1 MPAILGKKLG
11 MSQIF
16 TEDGDR
22 VPVTVIEAGP
32 CTIVQVKTQ
41 ERDGYTALQIG
52 FGDVKERRVNKPL
65 AGHFKKAGVAPVRHL
80 AEIRCDLDE
89 AAGWVKAPEK
99 AEKKGK
105 SKKAKAKAKEA
116 EAKQE
121 EVVEAAE
128 EAAEAE
134 AGEAAGAAPEPE
146 AAETEAAEA
155 AGEGEAAEAEAVE
168 APEAEAAVEEEA
180 AAEVEVEAEAPSQGA
195 VVGGRITVDAF
206 AAGQQVKVSGV
217 SKGKGFAGVIKRHNF
232 AGGPGS
238 HGAHFHR
245 APGSVGASAYPSR
258 VFKGLRLPGHMGNA
272 RTTQRGLTVVSTDPD
287 NNLLFIRG
295 SVPGSSNS
303 IIFIQTD

>member
-1 MPAILGKKLG
+1 

-16 TEDGDR
+16 TEEGDR

-32 CTIVQVKTQ
+32 CTIVQVKTV
-41 ERDGYTALQIG
+41 ESDGYTALQIG
-52 FGDVKERRVNKPL
+52 FGDVKEKRVNKPQ
-65 AGHFKKAGVAPVRHL
+65 AGHFKKAGVAPTRHL

-89 AAGWVKAPEK
+89 AAAWVKAPVQDE
-99 AEKKGK
+99 AKGK
-105 SKKAKAKAKEA
+105 GKKAKAKAKEA
-116 EAKQE
+116 EAEAKQE
-121 EVVEAAE
+121 EVVEEAAPEAEAEDAEVAAE
-128 EAAEAE
+128 ETAAEE
-134 AGEAAGAAPEPE
+134 V
-146 AAETEAAEA
+146 AAETEAAE
-155 AGEGEAAEAEAVE
+155 EVT
-168 APEAEAAVEEEA
+168 APEPEE
-180 AAEVEVEAEAPSQGA
+180 PSQGA
-195 VVGGRITVDAF
+195 VVGGRITVEAF
-206 AAGQQVKVSGV
+206 EPGVEVKVTGV

-258 VFKGLRLPGHMGNA
+258 VFKGLRLPGHMGN
-272 RTTQRGLTVVSTDPD
+272 RKSTQRGLTVFSTDAE

>member
-16 TEDGDR
+16 TENGDR

-32 CTIVQVKTQ
+32 CTIVQVKTV

-52 FGDVKERRVNKPL
+52 FGDVKEKRVNKPL
-65 AGHFKKAGVAPVRHL
+65 AGHFKKAGVTPTRHL
-80 AEIRCDLDE
+80 AEIRCDMDE
-89 AAGWVKAPEK
+89 AAAWVKAPEK

-105 SKKAKAKAKEA
+105 GKKTKAKAREA

-121 EVVEAAE
+121 EVAE
-128 EAAEAE
+128 EAAET
-134 AGEAAGAAPEPE
+134 PE
-146 AAETEAAEA
+146 
-155 AGEGEAAEAEAVE
+155 GAEAEAAE
-168 APEAEAAVEEEA
+168 EPEKPREIEE
-180 AAEVEVEAEAPSQGA
+180 PSAG
-195 VVGGRITVDAF
+195 VVLGGRITVDAF
-206 AAGQQVKVSGV
+206 EIGQEVKVSGI

-245 APGSVGASAYPSR
+245 APGSVGASAYPAR
-258 VFKGLRLPGHMGNA
+258 VFKGMKLPGHMGN
-272 RTTQRGLTVVSTDPD
+272 RKSTQRGLTVVSTDAQ

-295 SVPGSSNS
+295 SVPGSSNA
-303 IIFIQTD
+303 IIFIQTDS